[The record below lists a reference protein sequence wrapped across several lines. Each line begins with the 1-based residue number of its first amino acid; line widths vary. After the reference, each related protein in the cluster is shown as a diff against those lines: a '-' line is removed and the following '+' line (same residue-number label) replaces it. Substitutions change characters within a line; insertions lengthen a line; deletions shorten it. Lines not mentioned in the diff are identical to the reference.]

1 MRENTYQIEVGDY
14 ERRTLIGI
22 LAECRNECLKRETP
36 TEDVNNLLE
45 KALDAPLKKKKGKDR
60 DHKLRAKMFNQFHCQ
75 RDGNGHAHLTLTRIH
90 NFMGASVFFNRC

>member
-36 TEDVNNLLE
+36 TEDVNNLLA

-60 DHKLRAKMFNQFHCQ
+60 DSVLRVDRATYSAEI
-75 RDGNGHAHLTLTRIH
+75 RGDGT
-90 NFMGASVFFNRC
+90 

>member
-60 DHKLRAKMFNQFHCQ
+60 DTLLFRMIFFSRFCWYGFGRYFNHAAKSEKNQ
-75 RDGNGHAHLTLTRIH
+75 
-90 NFMGASVFFNRC
+90 

>member
-22 LAECRNECLKRETP
+22 LAECRNECLKRETS
-36 TEDVNNLLE
+36 TEDVNNLLA

-60 DHKLRAKMFNQFHCQ
+60 DER
-75 RDGNGHAHLTLTRIH
+75 
-90 NFMGASVFFNRC
+90 

>member
-1 MRENTYQIEVGDY
+1 MRENIYQIEVGDY

-36 TEDVNNLLE
+36 TEDVNNLLA

-60 DHKLRAKMFNQFHCQ
+60 DER
-75 RDGNGHAHLTLTRIH
+75 
-90 NFMGASVFFNRC
+90 

>member
-45 KALDAPLKKKKGKDR
+45 KALDAPLKKK
-60 DHKLRAKMFNQFHCQ
+60 
-75 RDGNGHAHLTLTRIH
+75 
-90 NFMGASVFFNRC
+90 